1 LFRETLRRASS
12 EGGDERGRSRVF
24 DPGGRALSG
33 LTWLGHS
40 TVVIDV
46 DGTRLVTDPVLRRRI
61 WHLRRDTAADPGPV
75 DGILVSHTHFD
86 HLDRASLRGFDRSL
100 PIVAPTGA
108 GKLLRGWGHSQVLEA
123 DAGDELQLGGLVVRA
138 TPAEHESSRGPF
150 SERSASLGYV
160 VQGSTSVYFAGDTDL
175 FEGMTELGPMD
186 VAVLPVSGWGPKLP
200 PGHLDPRGAAQ
211 ALRLLRPRIAVPVH
225 LGTFRTPFAPRPDD
239 RPAVEF
245 VRAAAELAPEV
256 DVRVLAIGETLALE
270 AGR

>member
-1 LFRETLRRASS
+1 M
-12 EGGDERGRSRVF
+12 
-24 DPGGRALSG
+24 SG

-61 WHLRRDTAADPGPV
+61 WHLRRDAVADPRAV

-86 HLDRASLRGFDRSL
+86 HLDRGSLRRFDGS
-100 PIVAPTGA
+100 PPVVVPTGA
-108 GKLLRGWGHSQVLEA
+108 GKLLRGWGHSQVLEV
-123 DAGDELQLGGLVVRA
+123 DAGDELELGELVVRA

-150 SERSASLGYV
+150 SERSVSLGYV

-175 FEGMTELGPMD
+175 FEGMAELGPVD

-200 PGHLDPRGAAQ
+200 AGHLDPRGAAQ
-211 ALRLLRPRIAVPVH
+211 ALRLLRPRLAVPVH
-225 LGTFRTPFAPRPDD
+225 WGTFRTPFAPRPDD

-270 AGR
+270 AAR

>member
-1 LFRETLRRASS
+1 MSS
-12 EGGDERGRSRVF
+12 
-24 DPGGRALSG
+24 

-61 WHLRRDTAADPGPV
+61 WHLRREAAADAGHA

-86 HLDRASLRGFDRSL
+86 HLDRGSLGRFDRSL
-100 PIVAPTGA
+100 PIVAPAGA
-108 GKLLRGWGHSQVLEA
+108 GKLLRSWGHSQVLEVE
-123 DAGDELQLGGLVVRA
+123 AGDELELAGWRARDAGRARVEPRALLGPDG
-138 TPAEHESSRGPF
+138 
-150 SERSASLGYV
+150 SLGYV

-175 FEGMTELGPMD
+175 FDGMAELGPVD

-200 PGHLDPRGAAQ
+200 PGHLDPRGAAT
-211 ALRLLRPRIAVPVH
+211 ALRLLRPKIAVPVH
-225 LGTFRTPFAPRPDD
+225 WGTYRTPLAARPDD
-239 RPAVEF
+239 GPAQEF

-270 AGR
+270 AAR

>member
-1 LFRETLRRASS
+1 M
-12 EGGDERGRSRVF
+12 
-24 DPGGRALSG
+24 SG

-61 WHLRRDTAADPGPV
+61 WHLRRDPVADPGAV

-86 HLDRASLRGFDRSL
+86 HLDRGSLRRFDGSL
-100 PIVAPTGA
+100 PVVVPTGA
-108 GKLLRGWGHSQVLEA
+108 GKLLRGWGHSQVLEV
-123 DAGDELQLGGLVVRA
+123 DAGDELELGGLVVRA

-175 FEGMTELGPMD
+175 FDGMAELGPVD

-211 ALRLLRPRIAVPVH
+211 ALRLLRPRIASWFQIPVSV
-225 LGTFRTPFAPRPDD
+225 TA
-239 RPAVEF
+239 
-245 VRAAAELAPEV
+245 RATSLAWKPQPSSIAAEIPMP
-256 DVRVLAIGETLALE
+256 T
-270 AGR
+270 AGPPGAR

>member
-1 LFRETLRRASS
+1 
-12 EGGDERGRSRVF
+12 VF
-24 DPGGRALSG
+24 DPGGRGLSA

-61 WHLRRDTAADPGPV
+61 WHLRRDAAADPGHV

-86 HLDRASLRGFDRSL
+86 HLDRGSLRRFDRSL
-100 PIVAPTGA
+100 PVVVPTGA

-123 DAGDELQLGGLVVRA
+123 DAGDELELGGLVVRA
-138 TPAEHESSRGPF
+138 TPAVHESSRGPL
-150 SERSASLGYV
+150 SAATASLGYMV
-160 VQGSTSVYFAGDTDL
+160 SGSTTVYFAGDTDL
-175 FEGMTELGPMD
+175 FDGMAEIGPVD

-225 LGTFRTPFAPRPDD
+225 WGTYRTPFAPRPDD
-239 RPAVEF
+239 APAVEF
-245 VRAAAELAPEV
+245 ARAAAELAPEV
-256 DVRVLAIGETLALE
+256 DVRVLAIGETLELE
-270 AGR
+270 AAR

>member
-1 LFRETLRRASS
+1 LFRETLQRASS

-61 WHLRRDTAADPGPV
+61 WHLRRDAVADPGPV

-86 HLDRASLRGFDRSL
+86 HLDRASLRRFDRSL
-100 PIVAPTGA
+100 PVVAPAGA
-108 GKLLRGWGHSQVLEA
+108 GKLLRGWGHSHVLQV
-123 DAGDELQLGGLVVRA
+123 DAGDELELGGLVVRA

-160 VQGSTSVYFAGDTDL
+160 VEGSTSVYFAGDTDL
-175 FEGMTELGPMD
+175 FKGMAELGPVE

-211 ALRLLRPRIAVPVH
+211 ALRLIRPRIAVPVH
-225 LGTFRTPFAPRPDD
+225 WGTFRTPFAPRPDD

-270 AGR
+270 AVR